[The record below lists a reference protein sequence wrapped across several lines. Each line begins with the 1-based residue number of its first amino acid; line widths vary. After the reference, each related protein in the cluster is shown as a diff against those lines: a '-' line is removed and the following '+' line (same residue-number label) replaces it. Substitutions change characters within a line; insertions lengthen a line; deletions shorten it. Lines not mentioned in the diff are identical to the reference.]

1 MRIEALKAA
10 SYQEC
15 TRLHGFMGH
24 PATCTMEALR
34 QSYYRLF
41 ALFDLLSL
49 VTSEERTEA
58 LLVFTY
64 RDTFADLQEGRA
76 SDE

>member
-1 MRIEALKAA
+1 MKIEALKAV

-15 TRLHGFMGH
+15 TRLHSVMDH
-24 PATCTMEALR
+24 PATCTMEALC
-34 QSYYRLF
+34 QSYRRLF

-49 VTSEERTEA
+49 LTSEERAEA

-64 RDTFADLQEGRA
+64 HDTFAEPQQGRA
-76 SDE
+76 HDE